1 MNCFLYTCLQNL
13 TIRRLVT
20 TREACE
26 FFKLQKT
33 ATSINKKGQIYYT
46 YNKKNS
52 PIFGKNC
59 IHIITFRNL
68 FIAIYLKC
76 YYYCKCRKIL
86 PNNCSPLYKL
96 AP

>member
-46 YNKKNS
+46 YNKKILPFLAKTAFTSSLFETFLLQFILNATIIVNVEKS
-52 PIFGKNC
+52 CPI
-59 IHIITFRNL
+59 IVPL
-68 FIAIYLKC
+68 FI
-76 YYYCKCRKIL
+76 
-86 PNNCSPLYKL
+86 N
-96 AP
+96 

>member
-46 YNKKNS
+46 YNKKILPFLAKTAFTSSLFETFLLQFILNATIIVS
-52 PIFGKNC
+52 VEKSCPI
-59 IHIITFRNL
+59 IVPL
-68 FIAIYLKC
+68 FI
-76 YYYCKCRKIL
+76 
-86 PNNCSPLYKL
+86 N
-96 AP
+96 

>member
-46 YNKKNS
+46 YNKKILPFLAKTAFTSSLFETFLLQFILNATIIVRVEKS
-52 PIFGKNC
+52 CPI
-59 IHIITFRNL
+59 IVPL
-68 FIAIYLKC
+68 FI
-76 YYYCKCRKIL
+76 
-86 PNNCSPLYKL
+86 N
-96 AP
+96 

>member
-33 ATSINKKGQIYYT
+33 ATSINKKRSDLLYIQQ
-46 YNKKNS
+46 K
-52 PIFGKNC
+52 
-59 IHIITFRNL
+59 
-68 FIAIYLKC
+68 
-76 YYYCKCRKIL
+76 KIL
-86 PNNCSPLYKL
+86 PFLAKTAFTSSLFETFLLQFILNATIIVSVEKSCPIIVPLFIN
-96 AP
+96 

>member
-13 TIRRLVT
+13 TLRRLVT

-46 YNKKNS
+46 YNKKILPFLAKTAFTSSLFETFLLQFILNAT
-52 PIFGKNC
+52 
-59 IHIITFRNL
+59 IIVSVEKSCPMIVPL
-68 FIAIYLKC
+68 FI
-76 YYYCKCRKIL
+76 
-86 PNNCSPLYKL
+86 N
-96 AP
+96 